1 MAKFIAAE
9 KVEVWVVPTISS
21 VTAPTT
27 TEMDAGTRLT
37 DFIRG
42 GVSIDFSSSLVDN
55 ATLASAFNSTAP
67 GTFGG
72 GLNSLNGVLRDNESD
87 DAWDALPRDTA
98 GYLCIQVGTATGT
111 AWASGDVVDVYPWQ
125 VVSRNTGDLAR
136 DQLVT
141 FDVGFAITS
150 EPTFGVTVTTA

>member
-1 MAKFIAAE
+1 MAKYIAAE
-9 KVEVWVVPTISS
+9 KVEVWYVPEISA
-21 VTAPTT
+21 VTAPTV

-37 DFIRG
+37 DHIRG

-55 ATLASAFNSTAP
+55 STLASAFNSTAP

-87 DAWDALPRDTA
+87 TAWNALPRDTD
-98 GYLCIQVGTATGT
+98 GYLAIQFGTATGT
-111 AWASGDVVDVYPWQ
+111 AWASGDIVDIYPWQ

-141 FDVGFAITS
+141 FDVGFAITD
-150 EPTFGVTVTTA
+150 EPTFGATVT